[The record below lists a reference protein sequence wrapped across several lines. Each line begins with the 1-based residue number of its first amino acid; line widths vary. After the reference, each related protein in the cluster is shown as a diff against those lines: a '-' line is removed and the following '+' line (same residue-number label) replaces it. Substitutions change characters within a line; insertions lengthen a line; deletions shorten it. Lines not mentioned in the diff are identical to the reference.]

1 MMTLS
6 RNIRGADYA
15 AIYVVGDLHGC
26 YRLLMQEL
34 EKIRFNFEQDLLI
47 CTGDL
52 VDRGSE
58 NLECIS
64 LLDQPW
70 FLSVRGN
77 HEEMCI
83 KGRDDVWIQD
93 MHARNGGEW
102 IYLLSTEKQDELSE
116 IFSQLPLV
124 IEIQLEDKKIGILHA
139 DEDKKIGILH
149 ADEDKKI
156 GILHADID
164 IHDWNQFKT
173 NIAKGERKIP
183 GLTSAYTNAL
193 WGRGRIRHHSKRYGT
208 VKNIDEVY
216 LGHTIVKRHT
226 QIDNCHYIDVGSS
239 YTQQLCI
246 VKIK

>member
-70 FLSVRGN
+70 FSSVRGN

-83 KGRDDVWIQD
+83 KGRDDVWVQD

-102 IYLLSTEKQDELSE
+102 FYLLSTEKQDKLSE
-116 IFSQLPLV
+116 ILSKLPLV
-124 IEIQLEDKKIGILHA
+124 IEIQL
-139 DEDKKIGILH
+139 
-149 ADEDKKI
+149 EDKKI

-208 VKNIDEVY
+208 VKNIDEIY
-216 LGHTIVKRHT
+216 LGHTIVKKHT
-226 QIDNCHYIDVGSS
+226 QIDNCHYIDIGSS